1 MILASGQRR
10 EVSMLKQKHLTSF
23 FYLLLLLPNLVWAN
37 LPACEDVFPSGIATF
52 NNGSAIIL
60 NNAEISGQANSVIVT
75 TNLVDSNPDACGSKC
90 IASGTN
96 AETIQEPSLF
106 NPQTSIPRNGKLSGD
121 YLFTGSLSL
130 NRPNLRVTGPT
141 RIVVRGSLS
150 IFSDIDVPRPDDLI
164 IYVAGS
170 VATANNVEFGGFIY
184 SQSQIDLAF
193 GAEFEG
199 ALTSGAS
206 VSVGNSAE
214 VSYVAPSI
222 LNNFTGI
229 CGATTVD
236 PNASPIA
243 EFRFDEFSWLSGV
256 NNQVIESINSEHGTP
271 FNIQPAEGKICNAA
285 FFDDGISNGRIDID
299 EDLLSGR
306 EFTISAWVK
315 SSFSGSQ
322 VLISGAR
329 NNNNANELIWWHPS
343 SSLFEPW
350 IKQDRASRISI
361 PNFSD
366 NVWRHFVWRRDGSTS
381 CFFVN
386 GQQQGCVSNHDSGSL
401 NINYL
406 MLGQEQDNLGGGFD
420 ASQRFRGLVD
430 ELLIFDKAI
439 GDTQIQTIYQNQN
452 QGLGWDGAAREQ
464 YCDANGWWQLD
475 RDFLDAN
482 LTDPHDLTPSGSPSF
497 SISSPGP
504 ANTIGSQSTCEYAEF
519 DGTNYASVDD
529 SGDFNYQE
537 LTVSTWVYPT
547 ENRGGLRSLV
557 SKDEHFEFH
566 LDSSNRLFWWWQ
578 NAARQTRSFTSSRT
592 IPLNQWTH
600 VAVVYRSGSQI
611 MYING
616 IADASRSYSDGLADS
631 PCKFFIGVDVGTNT
645 STQCGGIRSDRYFK
659 GKLDEVRIYS
669 RALQQSEI
677 LSDMNTVR
685 TCDNAPS
692 VDHYRLTLSDNTGL
706 TCEAE
711 TMTIEACADDTC
723 SSYYPNPATVSFSTS
738 GGGALSWSPNNPFT
752 VNGRANI
759 SLNNTQASTINYALN
774 TNVTNPSSG
783 FRCFVGANEVSL
795 ANCYTQFVD
804 TGFKI
809 SAISDQISGVPYS
822 AELMAVRKNDN
833 TGACE
838 NIFSGPQTVNFT
850 NNFVQPSNPS
860 SMAFTVNNTPV
871 TSNTPVTVNFD
882 PTNNYKANL
891 ALNYLDAGRISLS
904 AFASAPNGAS
914 LTDTSNN
921 YVVRPERFNI
931 IVAGDPNAF
940 DAEDSVFKM
949 ASEDFN
955 IQVEAHNANGAIT
968 RNFRSADITGTVAL
982 THNLQAPQGG
992 IEGVLS
998 PNAVPANGFVSGV
1011 ATITDAK
1018 FNEVGIIELLAN
1030 LSSSNYLN
1038 HSDGGA
1044 ISGSKTNVGR
1054 FIPAQFEMTE
1064 QSLTSACNSF
1074 TYYSQPFDELSYTIT
1089 AQDVLGN
1096 RLRNYTYNA
1105 TSTLNFAKARI
1116 ENLIENDDAANYKSA
1131 TQLAPRYSLSADD
1144 GVDWQQGLYVVNVNN
1159 ATLERDS
1166 APSIPMTQVIP
1177 LVRLTD
1183 SDGKV
1188 LKDLNQ
1194 NANQLAG
1201 TADSRAIN
1209 TNVIGGVEIIS
1220 PMEMRYGRLTLSNNY
1235 GSEYEPLQIPMK
1247 VEYWDG
1253 TNFVVNTS
1261 DSCSAY
1267 SFANLVIEDNQPLED
1282 DWSDDFAAGIYK
1294 SGRELFLTAPTPTE
1308 QRTYNVDYVSPE
1320 KWLQFDWNND
1330 GNYNDVNDNPNAVL
1344 QFGRFRG
1351 NDRVIYWREN

>member
-1 MILASGQRR
+1 M
-10 EVSMLKQKHLTSF
+10 
-23 FYLLLLLPNLVWAN
+23 LLLPNLVWAN
-37 LPACEDVFPSGIATF
+37 LPACNDVFPSGVATF
-52 NNGSAIIL
+52 NNGTAYIDLGGRVSDQS
-60 NNAEISGQANSVIVT
+60 NNVIVT
-75 TNLVDSNPDACGSKC
+75 TNLNDYNPDACGTKC
-90 IASGTN
+90 VQSGTN
-96 AETIQEPSLF
+96 AETIQEPNLT
-106 NPQTSIPRNGKLSGD
+106 NPKTRIPNNGRLSGD
-121 YLFTGSLSL
+121 YYFAGSLQL
-130 NRPNLRVTGPT
+130 FGRDLVVTSPT
-141 RIVVRGSLS
+141 KIVVKGSLQIASS
-150 IFSDIDVPRPDDLI
+150 IQVQNPDDLI
-164 IYVAGS
+164 IYVEGS
-170 VATANNVEFGGFIY
+170 IATAWGISFGGYLY
-184 SQSQIDLAF
+184 SPSYIDLYPGVQFNGAF
-193 GAEFEG
+193 TAGTYGIIRYGAEVRY
-199 ALTSGAS
+199 A
-206 VSVGNSAE
+206 
-214 VSYVAPSI
+214 APSI
-222 LNNFTGI
+222 VNNFAGI
-229 CGATTVD
+229 CDANAVEPD
-236 PNASPIA
+236 ASPIA
-243 EFRFDEFSWLSGV
+243 EYRFDEFSWLSGV
-256 NNQVIESINSEHGTP
+256 NNQVVESINNQHGTP

-285 FFDDGISNGRIDID
+285 FFDDGINNGRIDID

-329 NNNNANELIWWHPS
+329 DNYNANELIWWHPS
-343 SSLFEPW
+343 SQLFEPW
-350 IKQDRASRISI
+350 IRQNPGSRINI
-361 PNFSD
+361 NDFSD
-366 NVWRHFVWRRDGSTS
+366 NTWRHVVWRRDGSTS

-386 GQQQGCVSNHDSGSL
+386 GQQQGCVSNHSNGSL

-439 GDTQIQTIYQNQN
+439 SSTQIQTIYQNQN

-475 RDFLDAN
+475 SDFLDAN
-482 LTDPHDLTPSGSPSF
+482 LTDPHNLTPSGNPNF
-497 SISSPGP
+497 GITSPGP
-504 ANTIGSQSTCEYAEF
+504 ANTIGNQSTCDYAEF
-519 DGTNYASVDD
+519 DGSSYASVDD

-566 LDSSNRLFWWWQ
+566 LDSNNRLFWWWQ

-616 IADASRSYSDGLADS
+616 MADASRSYSDGLADS

-723 SSYYPNPATVSFSTS
+723 SSYYPNPATVSLSTS
-738 GGGALSWSPNNPFT
+738 GGGTLSWSPSNPFT

-759 SLNNTQASTINYALN
+759 SLNNTQSSTINYALN
-774 TNVTNPSSG
+774 TNITSPSSG

-795 ANCYTQFVD
+795 ANCYTQFAD

-809 SAISDQISGVPYS
+809 STISDQISGVPYS

-850 NNFVQPSNPS
+850 NNFVQPSSPS

-871 TSNTPVTVNFD
+871 TNNTPVIVNFD
-882 PTNNYKANL
+882 PTNNYTANL

-904 AFASAPNGAS
+904 ALASAPNGAS

-921 YVVRPERFNI
+921 YVVRPERFNV
-931 IVAGDPNAF
+931 IVAGDPNAS
-940 DAEDSVFKM
+940 DAEDSIFKM

-992 IEGVLS
+992 IDGVLS

-1038 HSDGGA
+1038 HTDGGA
-1044 ISGSKTNVGR
+1044 ISGSKANVGR

-1096 RLRNYTYNA
+1096 RLYNYTYNA
-1105 TSTLNFAKARI
+1105 TSTLNFAKSSI

-1159 ATLERDS
+1159 ATLERDNS
-1166 APSIPMTQVIP
+1166 PSIPMTQVIP

-1183 SDGKV
+1183 PDGKA
-1188 LKDLNQ
+1188 LNDLNQ

-1235 GSEYEPLQIPMK
+1235 GSEYEALQIPMK

-1267 SFANLVIEDNQPLED
+1267 NFANLVIEDNQPLED

-1294 SGRELFLTAPTPTE
+1294 PGRELFLTSPPRPSPDE
-1308 QRTYNVDYVSPE
+1308 PPIQRTYNVDYVSPE